1 MIEAV
6 VFDMDGVLIDARE
19 WHYEALNRAL
29 RMFGFEIGRSE
40 HLTLFDGLPTRRKL
54 AMLSEMHGLPVGLHG
69 VLGVLKQQFTEE
81 FVVTRCRPVFRHR
94 RALAVL
100 RDRGIRLGVASNSVR
115 RSVDLMMERAG
126 LAPMLDVVLSN
137 EDVAN
142 PKPSPD
148 IYVEAMR
155 RLGTSSVTTLVV
167 EDNAHGI
174 EAARASGAQVLEV
187 AGPHEV
193 TIERILAVVDGGPG

>member
-40 HLTLFDGLPTRRKL
+40 HLTSFDGLPTRRKL
-54 AMLSEMHGLPVGLHG
+54 EMLSESHGLPRGLHP

-81 FVVTRCRPVFRHR
+81 FVVTRCHPTFRHR
-94 RALAVL
+94 RAVASL
-100 RDRGIRLGVASNSVR
+100 RERGMRVGVASNSVR

-137 EDVAN
+137 EDVEKA
-142 PKPSPD
+142 KPAPD
-148 IYVEAMR
+148 IYIEAMH
-155 RLGTSSVTTLVV
+155 RLGSSPSTTLVV
-167 EDNAHGI
+167 EDNPHGVQ
-174 EAARASGAQVLEV
+174 AARAANANVLEV
-187 AGPHEV
+187 SGPHEV
-193 TIERILAVVDGGPG
+193 TIENILDAIARAQA

>member
-1 MIEAV
+1 MIDAV

-29 RMFGFEIGRSE
+29 SMFGFTIGRSE

-54 AMLSEMHGLPVGLHG
+54 EMLSEMHGLPVGLHS
-69 VLGVLKQQFTEE
+69 VLSVLKQQFTEE
-81 FVVTRCRPVFRHR
+81 FVVTRCHPVFRHR

-100 RDRGIRLGVASNSVR
+100 QDRGIRLGVASNSVR

-126 LAPMLDVVLSN
+126 LAPMLEVILSN
-137 EDVAN
+137 EDVDNA
-142 PKPSPD
+142 KPSPD
-148 IYVEAMR
+148 IYLEAMQ
-155 RLGTSSVTTLVV
+155 RLGSSPSTTLVV
-167 EDNAHGI
+167 EDNAHGV
-174 EAARASGAQVLEV
+174 EAARAAGAHVLEV

-193 TIERILAVVDGGPG
+193 TIENILAVIDGTTP